1 MTSRRV
7 LAGLTVGAFF
17 ITMSACSSDQ
27 ASSDTLPPTTTA
39 IGDTTIADTVESSTT
54 ASTSTVP
61 PTAVP
66 AATTTTIPA
75 VQGLE
80 LSAQGLGDVIF
91 GADAD
96 QTVVYVNSVLGKP
109 TRDTGWV
116 DPLSTG
122 GSCPGTTIRLVDWN
136 DLQLFFTDNSPAV
149 QGLRH
154 FASFSYGPAVI
165 PGQPSPFGLVTGN
178 GIGLGSTVK
187 DLKAA
192 YPAVQILPGDALATG
207 PQFVIEQGLHGFL
220 TGVKNADTVISFI
233 GGYGCGE

>member
-17 ITMSACSSDQ
+17 LTMSACSSDQ
-27 ASSDTLPPTTTA
+27 RSSDTLPPTTTA
-39 IGDTTIADTVESSTT
+39 VGDTTIPDTAASSTSSSTSTTSTT
-54 ASTSTVP
+54 AV
-61 PTAVP
+61 
-66 AATTTTIPA
+66 AASTTTLAA
-75 VQGLE
+75 VQGLG
-80 LSAQGLGDVIF
+80 LSAQGLGDVQF
-91 GADAD
+91 GVDAD
-96 QTVVYVNSVLGKP
+96 QTVSYVNSVLGKP

-116 DPLSTG
+116 DPLTTG

-136 DLQLFFTDNSPAV
+136 DLQLFFTDQSPAV

-154 FASFSYGPAVI
+154 FASFSYGPAVA
-165 PGQPSPFGLVTGN
+165 PGQPNPFGLVTGN

-192 YPAVQILPGDALATG
+192 YPSVQILPGDALASG

-220 TGVKNADTVISFI
+220 TGVKNTDTVISFV